1 MLMFAYPATSRHEDP
16 VGSRNI
22 FSSMDGGELQ
32 DDAAQV
38 PRKYIGAI
46 LGVLREVG
54 LVGPKLAFQVG
65 DEQRLSEQL
74 AERAKVAYGGWVL
87 RLVQSHVKA
96 ACDSVELD
104 VS

>member
-1 MLMFAYPATSRHEDP
+1 MLMFAYPVTSRHEDP

-46 LGVLREVG
+46 LGVLACCVRW
-54 LVGPKLAFQVG
+54 
-65 DEQRLSEQL
+65 
-74 AERAKVAYGGWVL
+74 GWWAPSW
-87 RLVQSHVKA
+87 RSK
-96 ACDSVELD
+96 
-104 VS
+104 

>member
-1 MLMFAYPATSRHEDP
+1 M
-16 VGSRNI
+16 
-22 FSSMDGGELQ
+22 
-32 DDAAQV
+32 
-38 PRKYIGAI
+38 
-46 LGVLREVG
+46 LREVG

-104 VS
+104 GS